1 MVKIIHP
8 GNNQGPQF
16 GEILCRKQWKTNL
29 SDRNRKAGPHRDILL
44 VFEIEPFAIVT
55 KQNIAWSPSLV
66 RDNLDVPSAQQACR
80 VGEPQKHGSELTP
93 CTEVYLGLF
102 HEDEG
107 LAKGTLE
114 TACRR
119 PMAAAIMEITE
130 IRHGEHCRQQ
140 DAPKPDHGNT
150 ATTQTCE
157 KNLFT
162 KISNSIF
169 RLIFP
174 EHSEN

>member
-16 GEILCRKQWKTNL
+16 GEILCRKQWKTNS

-44 VFEIEPFAIVT
+44 MFEVAPFAIVT
-55 KQNIAWSPSLV
+55 KRNTAWSSSLV
-66 RDNLDVPSAQQACR
+66 RDNLDVPSTQQACR
-80 VGEPQKHGSELTP
+80 VGEPQKHASELTP

-102 HEDEG
+102 HDEG
-107 LAKGTLE
+107 LAKGTPE
-114 TACRR
+114 AACRW

-140 DAPKPDHGNT
+140 GSPKLDHGNT
-150 ATTQTCE
+150 ATTQTC
-157 KNLFT
+157 K
-162 KISNSIF
+162 KISS
-169 RLIFP
+169 LK
-174 EHSEN
+174 